1 MSWSRVSKNTVLRL
15 IEVIVEEFSLLCSG
29 NEVNAFSIKATG
41 VYCHGIDQIKLSC
54 STCVVLLTTYA
65 AEGGLA
71 IASDTLAM
79 ASSAISVG
87 TVTS

>member
-1 MSWSRVSKNTVLRL
+1 MRRSRVSKNTELRL
-15 IEVIVEEFSLLCSG
+15 IEVTVEEFSLLCSG
-29 NEVNAFSIKATG
+29 NIVNSFSIRATG
-41 VYCHGIDQIKLSC
+41 VHRHGIHQIKLSC